1 MKKDFYTE
9 TLELM
14 IEDYMDENPGV
25 TWEQAYKV
33 IATKV
38 HDVAVDRFADMI
50 DWHRE
55 MQEDR

>member
-38 HDVAVDRFADMI
+38 HDVAIDRFADMI
-50 DWHRE
+50 DYMHD
-55 MQEDR
+55 MQGER

>member
-25 TWEQAYKV
+25 TWEQAHNILVNKAYD
-33 IATKV
+33 IALNRMAEMV
-38 HDVAVDRFADMI
+38 DVERNFV
-50 DWHRE
+50 
-55 MQEDR
+55 